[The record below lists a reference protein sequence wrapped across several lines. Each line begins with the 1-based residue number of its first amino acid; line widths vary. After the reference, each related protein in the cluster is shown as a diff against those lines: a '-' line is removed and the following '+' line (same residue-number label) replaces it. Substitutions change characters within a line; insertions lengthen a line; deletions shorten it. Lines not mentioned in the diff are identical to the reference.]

1 MKRSLF
7 LLTSATLLSISS
19 LVSAPAL
26 ASEPPPAAAAAEI
39 APPAEAAPAKVEPSH
54 KDTNLAL
61 REAGITPEIAQKL
74 TGDQLF
80 QILRDRPE
88 GTDQGGSVAIVVP
101 LAFFLFLFLGVAAG
115 IYLGVRKDRERQET
129 LRAMIQRGGTIPP
142 ELLIPP
148 VKKFSDLRRG
158 IILISGGLGLSIF
171 IGVMP
176 TDRGVWS
183 VGVIPM
189 LLGAGYLLAWKLTR
203 PDAAAQKSKD
213 EAQLAAEREVNSL

>member
-1 MKRSLF
+1 MKRSLL
-7 LLTSATLLSISS
+7 LLTSATLLSISI
-19 LVSAPAL
+19 LLSAPAL
-26 ASEPPPAAAAAEI
+26 ANEPPPAAAAAEI
-39 APPAEAAPAKVEPSH
+39 APPVEAAPAKVESSRMAN
-54 KDTNLAL
+54 DLAL
-61 REAGITPEIAQKL
+61 REAGITPEVAQRL

-80 QILRDRPE
+80 QLLRDRS
-88 GTDQGGSVAIVVP
+88 GDRDQGAEAIVVP
-101 LAFFLFLFLGVAAG
+101 LSFFLFLFLGVTAG
-115 IYLGVRKDRERQET
+115 LYLGVRKDRERQET

-142 ELLIPP
+142 ELLVPP
-148 VKKFSDLRRG
+148 TKKFSDLRRG

-203 PDAAAQKSKD
+203 PDAAAQKDKD